1 MTCLYGSIEMIKI
14 SVIVAVYKA
23 EVYLHRC
30 VDSLLAQTFTD
41 FEILLIDDGSPDRS
55 GEICDEYARKDA
67 RIRVFHKANE
77 GVGATRQFGIGHA
90 CGEYSIHADPD
101 DWAEPTMLEE
111 LYKKAK
117 ETDADMVICDYYVD
131 FPHKTIYR
139 KQEPTSLDSHQLMK
153 DLFQRLHAALWNK
166 LIKSTCYQTRDVHFI
181 KGINYREDLLVNM
194 QILKQEIKVTYL
206 PRAFYHYDQIINS
219 GSITH
224 NISYEYYKVWEEVF
238 KNLKRLLHDY
248 AELENELDREGIRLL
263 YILLEIKARRRELES
278 KKTEL
283 GLNLDMNRL
292 YSLRSD
298 YRVLLVFLSLNVS
311 HAFAL
316 FLCALVNRV
325 KSWLVGLKLR

>member
-1 MTCLYGSIEMIKI
+1 MIKI

-23 EVYLHRC
+23 EAYLHRC

-55 GEICDEYARKDA
+55 GEICDEYARKDS
-67 RIRVFHKANE
+67 RIRTFHKPNE
-77 GVGATRQFGIGHA
+77 GVGATRQFGIDHA

-101 DWAEPTMLEE
+101 DWVEPTMLEE
-111 LYKKAK
+111 LYTNAK

-131 FPHKTIYR
+131 FPHKTTYR

-166 LIKSTCYQTRDVHFI
+166 LIKSTCYQTREVHFI

-194 QILKQEIKVTYL
+194 QILKQETKVAYL

-311 HAFAL
+311 YAFAL
-316 FLCALVNRV
+316 FLCTLVNRA